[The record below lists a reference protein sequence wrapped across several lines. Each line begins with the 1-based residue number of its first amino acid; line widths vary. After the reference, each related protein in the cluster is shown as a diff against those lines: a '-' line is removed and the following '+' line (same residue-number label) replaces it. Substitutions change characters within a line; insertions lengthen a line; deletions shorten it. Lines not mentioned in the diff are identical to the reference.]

1 MIIRSACYIDAVDHL
16 PPTALLVF
24 PQVAWEEYEE
34 LLQDLGD
41 QPGLCVSYDEGR
53 LEIMSPSAEHEEYKE
68 IILRPALFCHAICH
82 ANGRAT
88 LPATRKMTVSD
99 PA

>member
-41 QPGLCVSYDEGR
+41 QPGLRVSYDEGR
-53 LEIMSPSAEHEEYKE
+53 LEIMSPLPSTRSTRKSSSAP
-68 IILRPALFCHAICH
+68 LCS
-82 ANGRAT
+82 
-88 LPATRKMTVSD
+88 ATRYTTRTALPRCLPRGK
-99 PA
+99 